1 MLNAAAMLLLLLLS
15 EKEPALTE
23 DQDAAPEDQDPS
35 SSCLANAVAGE
46 CEGTVMPRGLSLC
59 DMDGVSNRR
68 CDWCRHGCTVKEEP
82 DLHTR
87 QLGVLV

>member
-1 MLNAAAMLLLLLLS
+1 MLNSAAMLVLLLLS

-23 DQDAAPEDQDPS
+23 DQDAAPEDQDHS
-35 SSCLANAVAGE
+35 SSCLANAVVGE
-46 CEGTVMPRGLSLC
+46 VEGTVMPRGLSLC

-68 CDWCRHGCTVKEEP
+68 RDWCGDWHTAKGEP

-87 QLGVLV
+87 QLGMLQ